1 MINPTIWVFR
11 RHASFPEVGTGFQ
24 QVEPAVAEKMIADEC
39 AQSMDTDARRTKY
52 IVEGVYAPKTK
63 PEPTPARRASDEA
76 PTPKPRRSY
85 KRRDIT
91 AEAS

>member
-1 MINPTIWVFR
+1 MINPMIWVFR

-24 QVEPAVAEKMIADEC
+24 QVEPEVAEKMIADEC

-52 IVEGVYAPKTK
+52 ITVSVYNPKAAK
-63 PEPTPARRASDEA
+63 AEPTPARRETDEA
-76 PTPKPRRSY
+76 PTPKRRSY
-85 KRRDIT
+85 KRRDIV

>member
-1 MINPTIWVFR
+1 MINPMIWVFR
-11 RHASFPEVGTGFQ
+11 KHASFPEVGTGFQ
-24 QVEPAVAEKMIADEC
+24 QVEPAVAEKMLADEC

-52 IVEGVYAPKTK
+52 VVDGVYTPKTMK
-63 PEPTPARRASDEA
+63 AEDTPARRKSDEA
-76 PTPKPRRSY
+76 PTPKRRSY